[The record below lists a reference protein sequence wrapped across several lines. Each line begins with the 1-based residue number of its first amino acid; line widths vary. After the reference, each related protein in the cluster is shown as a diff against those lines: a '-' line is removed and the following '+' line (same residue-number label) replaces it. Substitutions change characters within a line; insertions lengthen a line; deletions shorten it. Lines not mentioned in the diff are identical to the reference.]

1 MSPSLAG
8 TLGLVAA
15 LMLGASLAGAQA
27 PSGPAA
33 PGAAPAAPGPAAPPA
48 VPPGVPVDA
57 AATVPRP
64 SLPPPDLV
72 PALRLVASPLDKPAV
87 PLPAIELPAS
97 PQPFPTLAPPAVV
110 SDLALRPSAPMTP
123 PRALACNPLG
133 SVFGVA
139 SEQLECGRA
148 KYQRAEL
155 EPALVEFQAVM
166 QKSGDR
172 ELVREARY
180 WAAES
185 LLRLGRRADVA
196 SHFEIVAKEDPGSDI
211 GLYSRHALAW
221 VLLERGESAR
231 ALEIFQ
237 AFLRGRVAPELV
249 PIARHGRAL
258 SLHALQRYPEARN
271 EWTALLNGSLSRPL
285 AAEAS
290 FWLGDTLGRLGD
302 PAGAAQRLQV
312 FTAAGPQLLIESGLM
327 RLGWWRREAGQPL
340 EAVKT
345 YRGLL
350 AAYPRTG
357 EEPWVRAG
365 VVRALLDLDDYAAA
379 REEARRLQSVDKTR
393 SLGLP
398 TLLLLARY
406 AVEKNRAEAATALHT
421 ELLGMEL
428 AASTRAYVLV
438 LSGESLR
445 QSGQMPE
452 ARDRFDAVRQAGAPA
467 VFGNYAG
474 VRLAQIDLEARELA
488 QSRATAESLLAG
500 TLPPAQL
507 AAALLIA
514 GEASYGLREYDR
526 AAGFYTRYL
535 AEVPQSPSS
544 PPVRLALGWTELRR
558 GRAAAAREEWERF
571 ARDAPDD
578 PRLPAVLLLSA
589 EMAAR
594 AGDEAGARALL
605 DRLLARYP
613 ESEHAQAATLNRA
626 VLAMRAGREADALRD
641 LDALTLRAVT
651 SPFIGRIRLTRGA
664 ALLRA
669 GRVPDA
675 EKELQGALLE
685 GEDAARLGLGVVA
698 STRRQWGEA
707 TREWVAVRDGGAGSA
722 ATAAEYGLA
731 VAAFDQGQ
739 MDEFRR
745 LAAPLLAGTPD
756 PAITPGLLQGMAY
769 LAAADKKWTEA
780 RTLTLRIANEFGK
793 SGAAPA
799 ALATLGGAAARS
811 GEWPV
816 SREAYQLLAT
826 RYAGHTLGAE
836 ARLDQA
842 EALLRTGAAPEARQR
857 LEAFVNGE
865 TGDPRLPRALLL
877 LAQSYETSG
886 DKDKALDIY
895 ARLRRDYPAAAG
907 TERATFGQGRLLQ
920 TEGKWEEARPL
931 LQKALD
937 DADPAMAAEA
947 AFRLGEGHRAAG
959 QHADAAQAYL
969 TAAYLAP
976 ESGWGQRA
984 LLGAGQSFVAL
995 KQSDAAVIVY
1005 RKLATAKGAEPEL
1018 ADAARKELK
1027 ALGAN

>member
-1 MSPSLAG
+1 MSRPRAG
-8 TLGLVAA
+8 ILGLVAA
-15 LMLGASLAGAQA
+15 LVLAARLAGAQA
-27 PSGPAA
+27 PS
-33 PGAAPAAPGPAAPPA
+33 APAAPTAPPA
-48 VPPGVPVDA
+48 VPPAVQGDA

-72 PALRLVASPLDKPAV
+72 GTLRLVAPPLDKPAV
-87 PLPAIELPAS
+87 PLPTLELPAS
-97 PQPFPTLAPPAVV
+97 PQPFPMLAPPAVV
-110 SDLALRPSAPMTP
+110 SDLGLRPSAPMAP

-148 KYQRAEL
+148 RYQRAEL
-155 EPALVEFQAVM
+155 EPALAEFQAVL
-166 QKSGDR
+166 QKGGDR
-172 ELVREARY
+172 DLVREARY
-180 WAAES
+180 WTAES

-196 SHFEIVAKEDPGSDI
+196 SHFEIVAKEDPVSDI

-231 ALEIFQ
+231 ALETFQ
-237 AFLRGRVAPELV
+237 NFLRGRVVPELV

-258 SLHALQRYPEARN
+258 SLHALQRYPEARA
-271 EWTALLNGSLSRPL
+271 EWTALLNGSLPRPL

-312 FTAAGPQLLIESGLM
+312 FTAAGPQILIESGLM

-357 EEPWVRAG
+357 EAPWVRAG
-365 VVRALLDLDDYAAA
+365 LVRALLDLDDYAAA
-379 REEARRLQSVDKTR
+379 REEAQRLQASDKTGA
-393 SLGLP
+393 LALP
-398 TLLLLARY
+398 ALLLLSRY
-406 AVEKNRAEAATALHT
+406 VVDKNRPEEAQRLHT

-428 AASTRAYVLV
+428 GASTRAYVLV
-438 LSGESLR
+438 LNGESLR
-445 QSGQMPE
+445 QSGQGTE

-467 VFGNYAG
+467 VFGGYAG

-488 QSRATAESLLAG
+488 QARVTAENLLAG
-500 TLPPAQL
+500 TLPPAQH

-526 AAGFYTRYL
+526 AASFYTRYL
-535 AEVPQSPSS
+535 AELPQSPSS
-544 PPVRLALGWTELRR
+544 PLVRLALGWAELRR
-558 GRAAAAREEWERF
+558 GRFAAARQEWERF
-571 ARDAPDD
+571 IREAPDD

-589 EMAAR
+589 EMAAQ
-594 AGDEAGARALL
+594 AGDEPGARVLL

-613 ESEHAQAATLNRA
+613 DSEQAQAATLNRA
-626 VLAMRAGREADALRD
+626 VLAMRASREADALRD
-641 LDALTLRAVT
+641 LDALTQRAPT

-664 ALLRA
+664 ALLR
-669 GRVPDA
+669 GERVPDA
-675 EKELQGALLE
+675 ETEFRSALLE
-685 GEDAARLGLGVVA
+685 GEEAARLGLGVVA
-698 STRRQWGEA
+698 FTRRQWGEA
-707 TREWVAVRDGGAGSA
+707 TREWLAVRDARAGPT

-731 VAAFDQGQ
+731 AVAFNQGQ
-739 MDEFRR
+739 LDEFRR
-745 LAAPLLAGTPD
+745 LAAPLLAGPPD
-756 PAITPGLLQGMAY
+756 PATTPGLLQGMAY

-780 RTLTLRIANEFGK
+780 RTLTLRIADEFGK

-799 ALATLGGAAARS
+799 ALATLGSAAARS

-816 SREAYQLLAT
+816 AREAYQLLAT
-826 RYAGHTLGAE
+826 RYAGQNIGAE
-836 ARLDQA
+836 ARLDHA
-842 EALLRTGAAPEARQR
+842 EALLRTGAVPEARQR
-857 LEAFVNGE
+857 LEAFVNRE
-865 TGDPRLPRALLL
+865 TGDPQLPRALLL
-877 LAQSYETSG
+877 LAQSYETG
-886 DKDKALDIY
+886 GEKDKAMDIY
-895 ARLRRDYPAAAG
+895 ARLRRDYPTAAG
-907 TERATFGQGRLLQ
+907 TERAAFGQGRLLL

-931 LQKALD
+931 LQRALD
-937 DADPAMAAEA
+937 DADPTMAAEA

-959 QHADAAQAYL
+959 QHADAAQAYM

-976 ESGWGQRA
+976 ESSWGQRA
-984 LLGAGQSFVAL
+984 LLGAGQSFAAL

-1018 ADAARKELK
+1018 ADAARKELR
-1027 ALGAN
+1027 ALGTN

>member
-1 MSPSLAG
+1 MSPARASTLA
-8 TLGLVAA
+8 LVAA
-15 LMLGASLAGAQA
+15 LVLGANLAAAQA

-33 PGAAPAAPGPAAPPA
+33 PGAVAGAPAGAPGD
-48 VPPGVPVDA
+48 G
-57 AATVPRP
+57 AATTPRP

-72 PALRLVASPLDKPAV
+72 PALRLVSPPLDKPAV
-87 PLPAIELPAS
+87 PLPPIELPPS
-97 PQPFPTLAPPAVV
+97 PQPFPPLPPPAVV
-110 SDLALRPSAPMTP
+110 SDLALRPSAPMSP
-123 PRALACNPLG
+123 PRGLACNPLG

-155 EPALVEFQAVM
+155 EPALAEFQAVM

-172 ELVREARY
+172 DLVREARY

-211 GLYSRHALAW
+211 GLYSRHELAW
-221 VLLERGESAR
+221 VLLERGEAAR
-231 ALEIFQ
+231 ALEMFQ
-237 AFLRGRVAPELV
+237 SFLRGRVVPELV

-258 SLHALQRYPEARN
+258 SFHALQRYPEARD
-271 EWTALLNGSLSRPL
+271 EWTSLLNTSLPRPL

-290 FWLGDTLGRLGD
+290 YWLGDSLGRLGD

-312 FTAAGPQLLIESGLM
+312 FTAAGPHVLIESGLM

-350 AAYPRTG
+350 GAYPRTA
-357 EEPWVRAG
+357 EAPWVRAG
-365 VVRALLDLDDYAAA
+365 LVRALLDLDDFAAA
-379 REEARRLQSVDKTR
+379 REEARRLQSSGRPGDATG
-393 SLGLP
+393 SLALP
-398 TLLLLARY
+398 TLLLLARH
-406 AVEKNRAEAATALHT
+406 AVDKNRPEEAQPLLT
-421 ELLGMEL
+421 ELLGMQL
-428 AASTRAYVLV
+428 GASPRAYVLV

-445 QSGQMPE
+445 QAGQATD
-452 ARDRFDAVRQAGAPA
+452 ARDRFDAVRQAGAPGA
-467 VFGNYAG
+467 FGDFAG
-474 VRLAQIDLEARELA
+474 VRLAQIDLEAREFA
-488 QSRATAESLLAG
+488 QARATAESLLGG
-500 TLPPAQL
+500 TPPPAQR

-535 AEVPQSPSS
+535 DEVPTAPSS
-544 PPVRLALGWTELRR
+544 ALVRLALGWSELRR
-558 GRAAAAREEWERF
+558 ERPAAAREQWERF
-571 ARDAPDD
+571 AREAPDD

-613 ESEHAQAATLNRA
+613 DRAPTEAATLNRA
-626 VLAMRAGREADALRD
+626 VLALRAGREADALRD
-641 LDALTLRAVT
+641 LDTLTLRAPL

-664 ALLRA
+664 ALLRTA
-669 GRVPDA
+669 RVPDA
-675 EKELQGALLE
+675 EAEFRGALGE
-685 GEDAARLGLGVVA
+685 GEDGGRLGLGVVA
-698 STRRQWGEA
+698 FTRGQWGEA
-707 TREWVAVRDGGAGSA
+707 TREWLAVRDAGAGPA
-722 ATAAEYGLA
+722 AAAAEYGLA
-731 VAAFDQGQ
+731 AAAFNQGQ

-745 LAAPLLAGTPD
+745 LAAPLLAGPPEPT
-756 PAITPGLLQGMAY
+756 ITPGLLQGMAY
-769 LAAADKKWTEA
+769 LAAADKKWPEA
-780 RTLTLRIANEFGK
+780 RTLTLRLADEFGK
-793 SGAAPA
+793 SRAAPA
-799 ALATLGGAAARS
+799 ALATLGAAAARS
-811 GEWPV
+811 AEWPIA
-816 SREAYQLLAT
+816 REAYQVLAT
-826 RYAGHTLGAE
+826 RYAGQTLGAE

-842 EALLRTGAAPEARQR
+842 EALLRTGAVPEARQR

-865 TGDPRLPRALLL
+865 TGDPQLSRALLL
-877 LAQSYETSG
+877 LAQSYEAAG
-886 DKDKALDIY
+886 EKDKALDVY

-907 TERATFGQGRLLQ
+907 TQQAAFGQGRLLL
-920 TEGKWEEARPL
+920 TEGKWDEARPL

-937 DADPAMAAEA
+937 DADPTTAAEA

-959 QHADAAQAYL
+959 QPAEAAQAYM

-976 ESGWGQRA
+976 DSGWGQRA
-984 LLGAGQSFVAL
+984 LLGAGQAFVAL
-995 KQSDAAVIVY
+995 KQSEAAVIVY

>member
-1 MSPSLAG
+1 
-8 TLGLVAA
+8 
-15 LMLGASLAGAQA
+15 
-27 PSGPAA
+27 
-33 PGAAPAAPGPAAPPA
+33 
-48 VPPGVPVDA
+48 
-57 AATVPRP
+57 
-64 SLPPPDLV
+64 
-72 PALRLVASPLDKPAV
+72 
-87 PLPAIELPAS
+87 
-97 PQPFPTLAPPAVV
+97 VV
-110 SDLALRPSAPMTP
+110 SDLALRPSAPMAP

-172 ELVREARY
+172 DLVREARY
-180 WAAES
+180 WTAES

-196 SHFEIVAKEDPGSDI
+196 SHFEIVAKEDPQSDI

-231 ALEIFQ
+231 ALETFQ
-237 AFLRGRVAPELV
+237 GFLRGRVVPELV

-258 SLHALQRYPEARN
+258 SLHALQRYPEARA
-271 EWTALLNGSLSRPL
+271 EWTALLNTSLPRPL

-312 FTAAGPQLLIESGLM
+312 FTAAGPHLLIESGLM

-350 AAYPRTG
+350 GAYPRTG
-357 EEPWVRAG
+357 EAPWVRAG
-365 VVRALLDLDDYAAA
+365 LVRALLDLDDYAAA
-379 REEARRLQSVDKTR
+379 REEARRLQSSDKTG
-393 SLGLP
+393 SLALP
-398 TLLLLARY
+398 ALLLLARY
-406 AVEKNRAEAATALHT
+406 GVEKNRPEETQALAT
-421 ELLGMEL
+421 ELLGLEL
-428 AASTRAYVLV
+428 GASTRAYVLV

-445 QSGQMPE
+445 QSGQATE

-467 VFGNYAG
+467 VFGGYAG

-488 QSRATAESLLAG
+488 QARTTAESLLAG
-500 TLPPAQL
+500 TLPPAQR

-535 AEVPQSPSS
+535 TELPQSPSS
-544 PPVRLALGWTELRR
+544 APVRLALGWAELRR
-558 GRAAAAREEWERF
+558 GAAAAARQEWERF
-571 ARDAPDD
+571 AREAPND

-594 AGDEAGARALL
+594 AGDEAGARVLL

-613 ESEHAQAATLNRA
+613 DGEQAEAAMLNRA

-641 LDALTLRAVT
+641 LDALTARAPT
-651 SPFIGRIRLTRGA
+651 SPFIGRIRLARGA
-664 ALLRA
+664 ALLRVQRA
-669 GRVPDA
+669 PDA
-675 EKELQGALLE
+675 ETEFRSALRE
-685 GEDAARLGLGVVA
+685 GEEAGRLGLGVVA
-698 STRRQWGEA
+698 FTRRQWGEA
-707 TREWVAVRDGGAGSA
+707 TREWVAVRDASAGSA

-731 VAAFDQGQ
+731 AAAFNQGQ
-739 MDEFRR
+739 LDEFRR
-745 LAAPLLAGTPD
+745 LAAPLLAGSPD
-756 PAITPGLLQGMAY
+756 PAFTPGLLQGMAY

-780 RTLTLRIANEFGK
+780 RALTLRLVNEFGK

-826 RYAGHTLGAE
+826 RYAGYALGAE

-842 EALLRTGAAPEARQR
+842 EALLRTGAVPEARQR

-877 LAQSYETSG
+877 LAQSYETG
-886 DKDKALDIY
+886 GEKDKALDIY
-895 ARLRRDYPAAAG
+895 ARLRRDYPTAAG
-907 TERATFGQGRLLQ
+907 TERAAFSQGRLLL

-937 DADPAMAAEA
+937 DADPTTAAEA

-959 QHADAAQAYL
+959 QHADAAQAYM

-976 ESGWGQRA
+976 ESPWGQRA
-984 LLGAGQSFVAL
+984 LLGAGQSFAAL

-1005 RKLATAKGAEPEL
+1005 RKLATAKGSEVEL

>member
-1 MSPSLAG
+1 MSVARTG

-15 LMLGASLAGAQA
+15 LVLAAGLAGAQT
-27 PSGPAA
+27 PSAPAA
-33 PGAAPAAPGPAAPPA
+33 PGAGAPGAGAPIVAPPVAGGDAAPI
-48 VPPGVPVDA
+48 
-57 AATVPRP
+57 PRP

-72 PALRLVASPLDKPAV
+72 PALRLVVPPLDKPAV
-87 PLPAIELPAS
+87 PMPALELPAS
-97 PQPFPTLAPPAVV
+97 PQPFPMLAPPALV
-110 SDLALRPSAPMTP
+110 SDVSLRPTAPMAP
-123 PRALACNPLG
+123 ARPLACNPLG
-133 SVFGVA
+133 SVFGMA

-148 KYQRAEL
+148 KYQRADL
-155 EPALVEFQAVM
+155 EGALVEFQAVM
-166 QKSGDR
+166 QRSGDR
-172 ELVREARY
+172 DLAREARY
-180 WAAES
+180 WTAEC

-196 SHFEIVAKEDPGSDI
+196 SHFEIVFKEDPVSDI
-211 GLYSRHALAW
+211 GIYSRHGLAW

-231 ALEIFQ
+231 SLELFQ

-258 SLHALQRYPEARN
+258 SFHALQRYPEARD
-271 EWTALLNGSLSRPL
+271 EWTALLNTSLPRPL

-345 YRGLL
+345 YRGVLG
-350 AAYPRTG
+350 AYPRTR
-357 EEPWVRAG
+357 EILWVRAG
-365 VVRALLDLDDYAAA
+365 LLRALLDLDDYEAA
-379 REEARRLQSVDKTR
+379 REEARLLQAADKTG
-393 SLGLP
+393 SLSLP
-398 TLLLLARY
+398 SQLLLARY
-406 AVEKNRAEAATALHT
+406 LTDKSRSEDARTLHG
-421 ELLGMEL
+421 ELLGLEL
-428 AASTRAYVLV
+428 SASTRAYVLV

-445 QSGQMPE
+445 QSGQASE
-452 ARDRFDAVRQAGAPA
+452 ARERFDAVRQAGAPA
-467 VFGNYAG
+467 VFGGYAG

-488 QSRATAESLLAG
+488 QARTTAESLLAG
-500 TLPPAQL
+500 TLPAAQR

-535 AEVPQSPSS
+535 TEVPQSAASS
-544 PPVRLALGWTELRR
+544 AVRLALGWAELRR
-558 GRAAAAREEWERF
+558 GRAAAAREQWERF
-571 ARDAPDD
+571 ASDAPDD

-589 EMAAR
+589 EMAVR
-594 AGDEAGARALL
+594 AGDDAGARALL

-613 ESEHAQAATLNRA
+613 DSEPAPAAKLNRA
-626 VLAMRAGREADALRD
+626 VLSLRGGRVEDALRD
-641 LDALTLRAVT
+641 LDELSLRAPI
-651 SPFIGRIRLTRGA
+651 SPFIGRIRLTRAA

-669 GRVPDA
+669 GRIPDA
-675 EKELQGALLE
+675 ETELRGALLE
-685 GEDAARLGLGVVA
+685 GEDSGRLGLGVVA
-698 STRRQWGEA
+698 FTRRQWVEA
-707 TREWVAVRDGGAGSA
+707 TREWMAVRDGGAGSA

-731 VAAFDQGQ
+731 AAAFNQGQ

-769 LAAADKKWTEA
+769 LAATDKKWTEA
-780 RTLTLRIANEFGK
+780 RTLTLRIANEFGR
-793 SGAAPA
+793 SASAPA
-799 ALATLGGAAARS
+799 ALATLGTAAARS

-816 SREAYQLLAT
+816 SREAFQLLAT
-826 RYAGHTLGAE
+826 RYPAHSVSAE

-842 EALLRTGAAPEARQR
+842 EAMLKTGSAPEARQR
-857 LEAFVNGE
+857 LEAFVNNE

-877 LAQSYETSG
+877 LGQSYESSG
-886 DKDKALDIY
+886 ERDKALDIY
-895 ARLRRDYPAAAG
+895 ARLRRDYPTAAG
-907 TERATFGQGRLLQ
+907 TERAAFGQGRLLL

-937 DADPAMAAEA
+937 DADPTTAAEA

-959 QHADAAQAYL
+959 QHGDAVQAYM

-976 ESGWGQRA
+976 ESPWGQRA
-984 LLGAGQSFVAL
+984 LLGAGQSFTAL
-995 KQSDAAVIVY
+995 KQSDAAVIAF
-1005 RKLATAKGAEPEL
+1005 RKLATAKGADPEL
-1018 ADAARKELK
+1018 ADAARKELR
-1027 ALGAN
+1027 ALGTN